1 MRAFPDDILVMSGKK
16 LSLLNPIRALDDIQ
30 STDEQPRRM
39 RSSTLLLTLLKDFDD
54 LLGSLDTTE
63 CHGAEGRSHT
73 VGTVDFREFHAAD
86 DEAGDDLAGALD
98 DGVFGGV
105 HVEAAHAA
113 KALDGLHADEALDG
127 EGTEGA
133 VVTGGGDDD
142 GGVDGVSIEA
152 SRILNGSGIEELDV
166 GELQD
171 LAEQSAGE
179 ESSVLDDNVVA
190 VIAVLL
196 VVDANLAEEGISRLA
211 HDHGREELATEP
223 GTTTRADTGLDDGN
237 LEVRTS
243 LGQAVCG
250 RETARASANDDN
262 VRLGILVQ
270 VGEVAAG
277 HGSADLRLTDGAEG
291 EGLPVTGHSL
301 NGLALGLPSNRDS
314 RAVRKVHLLRRNGRR
329 DRLVEQHGWGRHCGM
344 IGSRFGKSVAGQN
357 MPWRHKKGNQ
367 VQAV

>member
-39 RSSTLLLTLLKDFDD
+39 RYWHFLVRSSTLLLTLLKDFDD

-142 GGVDGVSIEA
+142 GGVDGVGVHAGLVVVVHADLKGRSQYRSFKIGDNTGNLNSSILTRA
-152 SRILNGSGIEELDV
+152 GDKILNGSGIEELDV

-243 LGQAVCG
+243 LGQATRHTCPSRRSSG
-250 RETARASANDDN
+250 
-262 VRLGILVQ
+262 
-270 VGEVAAG
+270 
-277 HGSADLRLTDGAEG
+277 GSWL
-291 EGLPVTGHSL
+291 
-301 NGLALGLPSNRDS
+301 
-314 RAVRKVHLLRRNGRR
+314 
-329 DRLVEQHGWGRHCGM
+329 C
-344 IGSRFGKSVAGQN
+344 
-357 MPWRHKKGNQ
+357 
-367 VQAV
+367 